1 MSHGPAVDGGDPLT
15 RAALAYLASGA
26 GARLLA
32 AAELPADPWRLQEQ
46 LRQHHPAAWCRAAAA
61 LVELRR
67 RGRDKFAAA
76 AAMFF
81 DRAGLEMATGEAVA
95 AHRAA
100 RFDAGSRVLDLCC
113 GIGGDLLALA
123 VGRTVVGVDAERRRI
138 DMARLNADALGRNGV
153 RLVVADAQELRL
165 RGDAVFIDP
174 ARRTRSGRRQRS
186 GEDYQPPLSWAVRV
200 ARQIPAT
207 AVKVSPAI
215 AEDELPAEAEVEWV
229 SWRGQCRE
237 AGLYFGP
244 LATARRRATVLPA
257 GATLVDEPTA
267 APVPVA
273 PPGPVLYDPDPA
285 VVRAHLIEPLARQ
298 LGAWRLD
305 PQLAYLCSDRAQPT
319 PLASVYRVLAW
330 VPFQLKRLRQL
341 LVAEGWQ
348 PVEGR
353 KRAVATEPDELRRR
367 LGPLPAG
374 RPVILVHTRLAQGP
388 IVGICENGSG

>member
-1 MSHGPAVDGGDPLT
+1 VSRGPAVDDGDPLT
-15 RAALAYLASGA
+15 RAALLYLASGI
-26 GARLLA
+26 GQQLLA
-32 AAELPADPWRLQEQ
+32 AAAAPDDPWRLQEQ
-46 LRQHHPAAWCRAAAA
+46 LRQRHPAAWCRAAAA
-61 LVELRR
+61 LVDLRR
-67 RGRDKFAAA
+67 RGRAKFAGA

-81 DRAGLEMATGEAVA
+81 DRAGLEMATGEVVA

-100 RFDAGSRVLDLCC
+100 RFAAGARVLDLCC

-123 VGRTVVGVDAERRRI
+123 PGRTVVGIDAEPRRV
-138 DMARLNADALGRNGV
+138 DMARLNAAALGGDAV
-153 RLVVADAQELRL
+153 RLAVADVQDLRL

-174 ARRTRSGRRQRS
+174 ARRAPAGRRQRHS
-186 GEDYQPPLSWAVRV
+186 EDYQPPLSWALQV

-215 AEDELPAEAEVEWV
+215 AEDELPAQGEVEWV

-244 LATARRRATVLPA
+244 LATARRRATVLPV

-305 PQLAYLCSDRAQPT
+305 PQLAYLCSDRAQAT
-319 PLASVYRVLAW
+319 PLAAVYRVLTW
-330 VPFQLKRLRQL
+330 MPFQLKRLRQR

-367 LGPLPAG
+367 LGPVPAG
-374 RPVILVHTRLAQGP
+374 RPVILVHTRVEQGP
-388 IVGICENGSG
+388 IVGICENWTG